1 MAYLYYPVSCIKTDI
16 NVTSCVCRWCGLY
29 SLRWRNTEFSAAIF
43 FCHCIVVGGAISR
56 GKVGCFAYFE
66 MIFCVRILDP
76 RLVLETIT
84 KNYLNKLWQKLCQA
98 NVQWQLELNLV
109 KRFVVT
115 TPTQPQRCSCV
126 GKLLCK
132 PPQTTHPTHHHRNST
147 STQMNIY
154 WPQLQG
160 VSGSLIKCWSLLL

>member
-115 TPTQPQRCSCV
+115 TPTTTQPQPAVVLENYCANHP
-126 GKLLCK
+126 K
-132 PPQTTHPTHHHRNST
+132 PPTPPTTTE
-147 STQMNIY
+147 TQRQPRWTFIDHNY
-154 WPQLQG
+154 RVFQVHW
-160 VSGSLIKCWSLLL
+160 